1 MNTTRISNYIRAFIL
16 AFFIII
22 PSITSAGNDKIEVSI
37 PAVTITNQSFLNYL
51 KQYIIPL
58 AKANNYNKNNDL
70 LYLECR
76 LGANPYTKGKR
87 QYIKLT
93 IIADCYN
100 IREDMLSDEDKN
112 LAETTVDGVTFIV
125 ENANSYLFKQKGM
138 RTYRVSSDINLILCE
153 ASATWYFVLDD
164 KTFRLYDFRD
174 VNLSWLKN
182 NDLKTFQEQLQ
193 YPYKLKQPQL
203 PPVILNK
210 DYKSQLPTQIK

>member
-16 AFFIII
+16 AFFIIV

-37 PAVTITNQSFLNYL
+37 PAVTITNQNLLNYL

-76 LGANPYTKGKR
+76 LGANPYTKEKR

-112 LAETTVDGVTFIV
+112 LAETTVDGVTFII
-125 ENANSYLFKQKGM
+125 ENANSNLFKQKGM
-138 RTYRVSSDINLILCE
+138 RTYRVSSDMNLILCE

-174 VNLSWLKN
+174 VDLSWLKN
-182 NDLKTFQEQLQ
+182 NDLKAFQEQLQ
-193 YPYKLKQPQL
+193 YPYKLKRPQL